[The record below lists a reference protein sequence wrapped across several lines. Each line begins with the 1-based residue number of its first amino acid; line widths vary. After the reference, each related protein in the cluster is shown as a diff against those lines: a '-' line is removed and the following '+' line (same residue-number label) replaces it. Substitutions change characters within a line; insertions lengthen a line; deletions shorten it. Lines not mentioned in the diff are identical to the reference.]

1 MPVHHDKEVAL
12 FLLICTIALIF
23 AELLTQHSRSRLR
36 WWVLGIVW
44 TVIVCLL
51 FWVMGVG

>member
-12 FLLICTIALIF
+12 FLLACTVMLIF
-23 AELLTQHSRSRLR
+23 AELLTRQSRSRLR

-44 TVIVCLL
+44 AVIVCLL
-51 FWVMGVG
+51 VWVMGVG